1 MKYPALRRLAVFTLS
16 FLFVLP
22 SSLRDTFAQSPQHIA
37 PIAVAPP
44 RVNSEAAT
52 REETFEI
59 VWKTIRDQFY
69 DPTFGGVDWD
79 KVRARY
85 APRVAQTASNEEL
98 HSLLQ
103 MMLNELH
110 QSHFLIIPPDAI
122 PKFPSADDEEGDDEA
137 GPDEA
142 LFAKLKGGNNRLTE
156 QLTNGIGIDLR
167 ILDGSAVVTRV
178 EPGSSAARAGL
189 RPGYVIKRADGIS
202 LDLVIEETLK
212 HPMWQTIIRP
222 EMHEVVL
229 AGYINGE
236 ADTSVKLQYLDGKN
250 RQRTVS
256 VQREKLSGQMSP
268 PIGNLPSMFTVFE
281 SRRLPRGF
289 GYIRFNAFVPP
300 AMEKLCSAI
309 RTMHDA
315 PGIVID
321 LRGNLGG
328 LIGMIGG
335 LAGLIDTRQIS
346 LGTMQMRGNR
356 SDFYTYPQAA
366 PYPGVVVVL
375 IDGATQSAAEIF
387 ASGMQE
393 NDRAVV
399 VGERSAGNTLPS
411 VIKEL
416 PTGALFQYGFANFR
430 SPRGTMLEGK
440 GVTPDVNIKMD
451 RKALLSGRDPQL
463 AAAVE
468 QLRLRTGR
476 NAIIENYL
484 ETPPPAPSPASAE
497 SVLTSK
503 RMGAAV
509 ARGAA
514 GTKPKPNDV
523 AETKTPEKTVP
534 TLPTVDEI
542 FERYV
547 AARGGKAA
555 LERVSSRV
563 TRGKAEISSMNL
575 TGTTELFE
583 KAPNKAIT
591 NIHVPGLGLM
601 QRGFDGTKGWWQDSM
616 RGYIKFEGY
625 ELNEIRRE
633 SNFYKELKLKD
644 LYNRLALTGKE
655 KVGEREAYVVQEM
668 FGSLGAEKLY
678 FDVESGLLLRRDN
691 IFYED
696 YREVDGIKLPFIIR
710 EETSGGFSF
719 VFRVTEIKQNVAID
733 DATFVQAPSCF
744 TSGTQAA
751 RGSAGE
757 PPALLRAVCVPCTCT
772 PRATSTSFLSIR
784 VTMPRKF
791 PKFHFQREPDSVGNH

>member
-1 MKYPALRRLAVFTLS
+1 MKYPAARKLAVFTLS
-16 FLFVLP
+16 LLFVLP
-22 SSLRDTFAQSPQHIA
+22 TSLREIFAQSPQHIA

-44 RVNSEAAT
+44 RVSAEAAT

-69 DPTFGGVDWD
+69 DPTFGGIDWD

-85 APRVAQTASNEEL
+85 APRVAQTTSNEEL

-122 PKFPSADDEEGDDEA
+122 PKFPSADGEDGNEA
-137 GPDEA
+137 GADEA
-142 LFAKLKGGNNRLTE
+142 LIAKLKGGNNRLTE

-167 ILDGSAVVTRV
+167 IIDGTAVVTRV

-189 RPGYVIKRADGIS
+189 RPGFVIKRADGVS

-222 EMHEVVL
+222 EMHEVLL

-236 ADTSVKLQYLDGKN
+236 ADSSVRLQYLDGKN
-250 RQRTVS
+250 RQRTVT
-256 VQREKLSGQMSP
+256 VQREKLNGEMSP

-281 SRRLPRGF
+281 SKRLPRGF

-300 AMEKLCSAI
+300 AMEKLCSAL
-309 RTMHDA
+309 RTMRDA

-335 LAGLIDTRQIS
+335 LAGLIDERQIS
-346 LGTMQMRGNR
+346 LGTMQMRGSQ
-356 SDFYTYPQAA
+356 SDFYTFPQTA
-366 PYPGVVVVL
+366 PYSGSIVVL

-393 NDRAVV
+393 NHRAMV

-430 SPRGTMLEGK
+430 STRGTMLEGR

-451 RKALLSGRDPQL
+451 RKSLLSGRDPQL
-463 AAAVE
+463 ATAVDLLKPTVVRNVPTIYADPIAPPRVVVSE
-468 QLRLRTGR
+468 ESPPSTKRL
-476 NAIIENYL
+476 
-484 ETPPPAPSPASAE
+484 
-497 SVLTSK
+497 
-503 RMGAAV
+503 GAAV

-514 GTKPKPNDV
+514 GTKPPPGV
-523 AETKTPEKTVP
+523 AAEAKTPERSAVP
-534 TLPTVDEI
+534 GPTIDEI
-542 FERYV
+542 FEKYV

-555 LERVSSRV
+555 LERVTSRV

-591 NIHVPGLGLM
+591 NIQVPGLGLM

-625 ELNEIRRE
+625 GLSEIRRE
-633 SNFYKELKLKD
+633 SNFYKELKFKE
-644 LYNRLALTGKE
+644 LYNRLALVGKE
-655 KVGEREAYVVQEM
+655 KVGERDAYVVQEM

-678 FDVESGLLLRRDN
+678 FDVESGLLVRRDN

-696 YREVDGIKLPFIIR
+696 YREVDGIKLPFVIR
-710 EETSGGFSF
+710 EETSSGFNF
-719 VFRVTEIKQNVAID
+719 VFRVTEIKHNVAID
-733 DATFVQAPSCF
+733 DSTFVQTPSCF
-744 TSGTQAA
+744 TQGAQAA
-751 RGSAGE
+751 RL
-757 PPALLRAVCVPCTCT
+757 P
-772 PRATSTSFLSIR
+772 
-784 VTMPRKF
+784 
-791 PKFHFQREPDSVGNH
+791 

>member
-1 MKYPALRRLAVFTLS
+1 MKYPAVRKLAVFTLS

-22 SSLRDTFAQSPQHIA
+22 TWLRETFAQSPQHIA

-44 RVNSEAAT
+44 RVSSEAAT

-69 DPTFGGVDWD
+69 DPTFGGIDWE

-85 APRVAQTASNEEL
+85 APRVAQATSNEEL

-103 MMLNELH
+103 VMLNELH

-122 PKFPSADDEEGDDEA
+122 PNFPSADGEEGDEA

-142 LFAKLKGGNNRLTE
+142 LIAKLKSGNTRLTE

-167 ILDGSAVVTRV
+167 ILDGTAVVTRV

-189 RPGYVIKRADGIS
+189 RPGFVIKRADGIS

-222 EMHEVVL
+222 EMHEVLL

-236 ADTSVKLQYLDGKN
+236 ADSSVRLQYLDGKN
-250 RQRTVS
+250 RPRTVI
-256 VQREKLSGQMSP
+256 VQREKLNGEMSP

-281 SRRLPRGF
+281 SKRLPRGV

-300 AMEKLCSAI
+300 AMEKLCGAI
-309 RTMHDA
+309 RSMRDA

-321 LRGNLGG
+321 LRGNQGG

-335 LAGLIDTRQIS
+335 LAGLIDERQIS
-346 LGTMQMRGNR
+346 LGKMQMRGSE
-356 SDFYTYPQAA
+356 SDFYTFPQTA
-366 PYPGVVVVL
+366 PYSGSVVVL

-393 NDRAVV
+393 NHRAVV

-416 PTGALFQYGFANFR
+416 PTGALFQYGFANYR
-430 SPRGTMLEGK
+430 SPRGTMLEGR
-440 GVTPDVNIKMD
+440 GVTPDVSIKMD
-451 RKALLSGRDPQL
+451 RRSLLSGRDPQL
-463 AAAVE
+463 AVAVE
-468 QLRLRTGR
+468 QLKLEIAR
-476 NAIIENYL
+476 NATIVNVIDSVPPS
-484 ETPPPAPSPASAE
+484 PPPDSSE
-497 SVLTSK
+497 SVLKTQ

-514 GTKPKPNDV
+514 GAKTSPSV
-523 AETKTPEKTVP
+523 AADAKAPEKTAT
-534 TLPTVDEI
+534 TLPTIDEI
-542 FERYV
+542 FEKYV
-547 AARGGKAA
+547 TARGGKAA
-555 LERVSSRV
+555 LEKVSSRV

-625 ELNEIRRE
+625 GLNEIRRE
-633 SNFYKELKLKD
+633 SNFYKELKLKE
-644 LYNRLALTGKE
+644 LYNRLALVGKE
-655 KVGEREAYVVQEM
+655 KVGERETYVVQEM

-691 IFYED
+691 IYYED
-696 YREVDGIKLPFIIR
+696 YRVVDGIKLPFVIR
-710 EETSGGFSF
+710 EETSSGFNF
-719 VFRVTEIKQNVAID
+719 VFRVTEIKHNVVID
-733 DATFVQAPSCF
+733 DATFVQTPSCF
-744 TSGTQAA
+744 TDGAQAT
-751 RGSAGE
+751 R
-757 PPALLRAVCVPCTCT
+757 L
-772 PRATSTSFLSIR
+772 
-784 VTMPRKF
+784 
-791 PKFHFQREPDSVGNH
+791 Q